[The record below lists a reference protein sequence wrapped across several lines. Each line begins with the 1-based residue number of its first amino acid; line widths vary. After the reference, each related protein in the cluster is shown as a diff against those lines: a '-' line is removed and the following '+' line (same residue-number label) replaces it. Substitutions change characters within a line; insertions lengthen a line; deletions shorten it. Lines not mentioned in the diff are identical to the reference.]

1 MPPALRITAAMCAW
15 GRAIG
20 DPRLSPDG
28 RSLAF
33 VCAWAG
39 RTYLSVTDV
48 EGGPETILTSD
59 PAPAG
64 IHGMSGGVFD
74 WFPDGDHLVYVGS
87 DGGLYRVEAGGGP
100 ALALAGTEQASC
112 PAVSPDG
119 RWVAYVVDTLEVAL
133 VPTEATEVALVPT
146 EATEVAL
153 VPTEAAGRDGSSR
166 VRAAYAES
174 GGHLP
179 GSRPGFALDPSWAPD
194 GTKLAWHQWD
204 PPAMPWDSSHIVV
217 ADVAAGGSLHGL
229 RVVAGGPGTSV
240 GQPRFS
246 PDGEH
251 LAYVSD
257 VGGWANVWV
266 ADPNGSQARPVVDEP
281 FEHAEPTWGGGQRS
295 FAWAPDATSVALA
308 RNEGGFGR
316 LCVAGLEPG
325 PVIELGRGVH
335 GCLSWAGSRLAA
347 LRSGAATP
355 TQVVT
360 VEVAARQRRQ
370 VVRGPVG
377 GFESAGLIEPESVEW
392 EAEPVSLGGATTTTV
407 HGRLYRARGENAAP
421 LLVWVHGGPTGQMQ
435 VTFNARVAYFVE
447 RGWSVLAVDHRGSTG
462 WGRAYTQ
469 VMAGRWGDLDV
480 ADTAQGMQAALDRG
494 WADPGHMVAIGASS
508 GGLTVLNLM
517 ARFPQ
522 LCAAGIDLYGV
533 TDLEGLAASTHRF
546 EAHYTDSLV
555 GPLPGAASIYRER
568 SPAHHAHFITSP
580 LLILHG
586 SNDQVVP
593 VAQSRALAAS
603 IVAAG
608 GEAELVVYED
618 EGHGWGKPSVVM
630 DELARIEAFLSRFG
644 DTSLKSP
651 PD

>member
-15 GRAIG
+15 GRTIG

-64 IHGMSGGVFD
+64 THGMSGGVFD
-74 WFPDGDHLVYVGS
+74 WFPDGSHLVYVGS
-87 DGGLYRVEAGGGP
+87 DGVLYRVEAGGGP
-100 ALALAGTEQASC
+100 ALALAGAGKASC

-119 RWVAYVVDTLEVAL
+119 RWVAYVVDTAEVAL
-133 VPTEATEVALVPT
+133 APTD
-146 EATEVAL
+146 
-153 VPTEAAGRDGSSR
+153 AAGRKGSRRDGPP
-166 VRAAYAES
+166 YAQ
-174 GGHLP
+174 GGDHPP
-179 GSRPGFALDPSWAPD
+179 GSVPGFALDPSWAPD
-194 GTKLAWHQWD
+194 GTKLAWQKWD
-204 PPAMPWDSSHIVV
+204 PPAMPWDASQIVV
-217 ADVAAGGSLHGL
+217 ADVAASGSLTGL
-229 RVVAGGPGTSV
+229 RAVAGGPGTSV

-246 PDGEH
+246 PDGRH

-257 VGGWANVWV
+257 ASGWANVWV
-266 ADPNGSQARPVVDEP
+266 SDPNGGQARPVLGEP

-295 FAWAPDATSVALA
+295 FAWAPDATSVVLA
-308 RNEGGFGR
+308 RNEAGFGR
-316 LCVAGLEPG
+316 LCVAGLDPG
-325 PVIELGRGVH
+325 PVRELGRGVH

-347 LRSGAATP
+347 LRSGATTP

-360 VEVAARQRRQ
+360 VEVAGRQRRQ

-377 GFESAGLIEPESVEW
+377 GFETAGLIEPESVEW
-392 EAEPVSLGGATTTTV
+392 EAEPVLLGGVTSTTV
-407 HGRLYRARGENAAP
+407 HGRLYRARGEDPRP
-421 LLVWVHGGPTGQMQ
+421 LLVWMHGGPTGQML

-469 VMAGRWGDLDV
+469 AMAGRWGDLDV
-480 ADTAQGMQAALDRG
+480 ADAAQGMRAAVDRG
-494 WADPGHMVAIGASS
+494 WAYPGHIVAIGASS

-546 EAHYTDSLV
+546 EAHYTDSLI
-555 GPLPGAASIYRER
+555 GPLPGAAPQYRER
-568 SPAHHAHFITSP
+568 SPAHHADLIAGP
-580 LLILHG
+580 VLILHG
-586 SNDQVVP
+586 SSDQVVP
-593 VAQSRALAAS
+593 VAQSRALAAA

-608 GEAELVVYED
+608 GEAELVVYEG
-618 EGHGWGKPSVVM
+618 EGHGWGTPSVVM
-630 DELARIEAFLSRFG
+630 DELTRIEAFLSRFG
-644 DTSLKSP
+644 DTSLTGP